1 MPIYVK
7 EKIGEN
13 KLEKSMGSIA
23 NKADSGSVNKKGIH
37 KEATAD

>member
-7 EKIGEN
+7 EEIEES
-13 KLEKSMGSIA
+13 KLEKSMGSVA
-23 NKADSGSVNKKGIH
+23 HKADSGSVNKNVIH